1 MKIALNSVSHCLQ
14 AYCVLLIV
22 TYPRLYVIICRLYLV
37 NLSYNYLV
45 KKT

>member
-1 MKIALNSVSHCLQ
+1 MKIALNSVSHYLQ

-22 TYPRLYVIICRLYLV
+22 TYPRLYVIIYRLYLV